1 MIGYDLAS
9 NKRSS
14 DALGNIQDDAS
25 KRARHQVNGPS
36 RVIHARNLPADCTEN
51 DLLMIAS
58 PFGRVVN
65 VLMLKGK
72 SQAFVQMQDLLA
84 ASSLVEFYSIN
95 PCMIR
100 TNTVYLQYSNRE
112 EITAPAAGGG
122 GGGGSVAGKHETP
135 NNILLATVSNLV
147 YPTSVDVLHQIFSKY
162 GTVLKIVT
170 FNKNGN
176 FQALIQFQDLAAAI
190 AAKASLDGQNIY
202 VGCCTLRIQF
212 SNLNNL
218 EVKFNNEKSR
228 DFTNPLLPSGNAS
241 SGVAAGAATTQT
253 FQQIDP
259 TTGAINYFT
268 AQVPTYPSST
278 IPGMQT
284 AGAVGHIPDMSGA
297 GGNSVLIVS
306 GLNIERVTPDT
317 LFTLFGVYGDVQ
329 RVKILFNKKDTALV
343 QMSNPQQAEMVLMHL
358 NGTVLYGSPL
368 RINLSK
374 HQSIFTNKNPN
385 SEEES
390 AKYTKDYSTSTAHRY
405 KLAGSKNYQHICPPS
420 ATLHISGIP
429 QTVNEQTIRALFGQF
444 GVVVGFKYFVNDKKM
459 ALIQMSQVSEAIEAL
474 IALHDHKIDETQQSS
489 IKVSFA
495 KSTIV

>member
-25 KRARHQVNGPS
+25 KRARHQQVNGPS
-36 RVIHARNLPADCTEN
+36 RVIHARNLPADCSEN

-65 VLMLKGK
+65 VLTLKGK
-72 SQAFVQMQDLLA
+72 SQAFIQMQDLLA

-112 EITAPAAGGG
+112 EITAPSANAGGG
-122 GGGGSVAGKHETP
+122 GGGGFSNRVEAP
-135 NNILLATVSNLV
+135 NTILLATVSNLV

-162 GTVLKIVT
+162 GSVLKIVT

-212 SNLNNL
+212 SSLTQL
-218 EVKFNNEKSR
+218 EVKYNNEKSR
-228 DFTNPLLPSGNAS
+228 DFTNPLLPSGSGGAS
-241 SGVAAGAATTQT
+241 SSAQATQT

-259 TTGAINYFT
+259 TTGQIYIT
-268 AQVPTYPSST
+268 QVPTGYPAAPMQGMGGAT
-278 IPGMQT
+278 GGVGLPG
-284 AGAVGHIPDMSGA
+284 G
-297 GGNSVLIVS
+297 GGNAVLIVS
-306 GLNIERVTPDT
+306 GLNQERVAPDT

-343 QMSNPQQAEMVLMHL
+343 QMANPQQAEMVLMHL
-358 NGTVLYGSPL
+358 NGAVLYGSAL
-368 RINLSK
+368 RINMSK

-390 AKYTKDYSTSTAHRY
+390 AKYTKDYSTSNAHRY
-405 KLAGSKNYQHICPPS
+405 KLAGSKNYQHICPPA

-429 QTVNEQTIRALFGQF
+429 TTVNEQTIRALFGQF

-459 ALIQMSQVSEAIEAL
+459 ALIQMSNVSEAIEAL
-474 IALHDHKIDETQQSS
+474 IALHDHKIDETQQGS

>member
-1 MIGYDLAS
+1 
-9 NKRSS
+9 
-14 DALGNIQDDAS
+14 
-25 KRARHQVNGPS
+25 
-36 RVIHARNLPADCTEN
+36 
-51 DLLMIAS
+51 
-58 PFGRVVN
+58 
-65 VLMLKGK
+65 MLKGK
-72 SQAFVQMQDLLA
+72 SQAFIQMQDLLS

-112 EITAPAAGGG
+112 EITAPPPNAAGAGAGVGAGGG
-122 GGGGSVAGKHETP
+122 FSQKHETP
-135 NNILLATVSNLV
+135 NAILLATVSNLV

-176 FQALIQFQDLAAAI
+176 FQALIQFQELAAAI

-212 SNLNNL
+212 SSLTNL
-218 EVKFNNEKSR
+218 EVKYNNEKSR
-228 DFTNPLLPSGNAS
+228 DFTNPLLPSGSTTTSAAT
-241 SGVAAGAATTQT
+241 GVAQT

-259 TTGAINYFT
+259 TTGAINYFQST
-268 AQVPTYPSST
+268 QIPGYPSAAMPS
-278 IPGMQT
+278 MQT
-284 AGAVGHIPDMSGA
+284 GAVGMPGVGG

-306 GLNIERVTPDT
+306 GLNIERVSPDT
-317 LFTLFGVYGDVQ
+317 LFVLFGVYGDVQ

-358 NGTVLYGSPL
+358 NGAVLYGSPL
-368 RINLSK
+368 RINMSK
-374 HQSIFTNKNPN
+374 HQSIFTNKNPTA
-385 SEEES
+385 EEES
-390 AKYTKDYSTSTAHRY
+390 AKYTKDFSVSNAHRY

-420 ATLHISGIP
+420 TTLHISGIP
-429 QTVNEQTIRALFGQF
+429 PTVSEQTIRALFGQF
-444 GVVVGFKYFVNDKKM
+444 GTVVGFKHFVNDKKM
-459 ALIQMSQVSEAIEAL
+459 ALLQMSTVSEAIEAL
-474 IALHDHKIDETQQSS
+474 IALHDHKPDETQPSS

>member
-1 MIGYDLAS
+1 
-9 NKRSS
+9 
-14 DALGNIQDDAS
+14 
-25 KRARHQVNGPS
+25 
-36 RVIHARNLPADCTEN
+36 
-51 DLLMIAS
+51 LMIAS

-65 VLMLKGK
+65 VLTLKGK
-72 SQAFVQMQDLLA
+72 SQAFIQMQDLLA

-112 EITAPAAGGG
+112 EITAPSANAGSS
-122 GGGGSVAGKHETP
+122 GGSFSANKHEAP
-135 NNILLATVSNLV
+135 NAILLATVSNLV

-212 SNLNNL
+212 SSLTNL
-218 EVKFNNEKSR
+218 EVKYNNEKSR
-228 DFTNPLLPSGNAS
+228 DFTNPLLPTGSGGGAS
-241 SGVAAGAATTQT
+241 SSAAATVPQT

-259 TTGAINYFT
+259 TTGQIQYFT
-268 AQVPTYPSST
+268 AQVPSYPGAAA
-278 IPGMQT
+278 IPGMQP
-284 AGAVGHIPDMSGA
+284 GGA
-297 GGNSVLIVS
+297 GLPGVGGGNAVLIVS

-343 QMSNPQQAEMVLMHL
+343 QMANPQQAEMVLMHL
-358 NGTVLYGSPL
+358 NGAVLYGSAL
-368 RINLSK
+368 RINMSK

-390 AKYTKDYSTSTAHRY
+390 AKYTRDYSTSNAHRY
-405 KLAGSKNYQHICPPS
+405 KLAGSKNYQHICPPA

-429 QTVNEQTIRALFGQF
+429 TSVNEQSIRALFGQF

-459 ALIQMSQVSEAIEAL
+459 ALIQMSNVSEAIEAL
-474 IALHDHKIDETQQSS
+474 IALHDHKIDETQQNS